1 MFFRKS
7 RARFKVATNY
17 QIDQYINQT
26 KPKFDVQLPT
36 NYHELVTRFKLRI
49 KHTFMI
55 IIPTYILIGL
65 FFILFILSL
74 PKTHVIHTYYVPF
87 LIIWIIL
94 ICFFLCVVE
103 YVVYKTLNYFD
114 EATELACEELKKMQV
129 NDYLTKDLSAYPEI
143 VQMAFFKDEPKAWK
157 QHYQHSLRWNML
169 MYTFG
174 IYDFFAKYDAYYQN
188 KGNQTK

>member
-1 MFFRKS
+1 MFFKKS
-7 RARFKVATNY
+7 KAKFKEATNY
-17 QIDQYINQT
+17 QINQYIAPN
-26 KPKFDVQLPT
+26 KSKFSVQLPT
-36 NYHELVTRFKLRI
+36 NYHELTTRFKLRI
-49 KHTFMI
+49 KHTLMI

-103 YVVYKTLNYFD
+103 YVTYKTLNYFD
-114 EATELACEELKKMQV
+114 EATDLACIQLKKMQTEG
-129 NDYLTKDLSAYPEI
+129 YLTSDLNAYPEI
-143 VQMAFFKDEPKAWK
+143 VQMAFYKDEPKAWK
-157 QHYQHSLRWNML
+157 QNHMMHWNML

-174 IYDFFAKYDAYYQN
+174 IYDFFAKYEAYYQN
-188 KGNQTK
+188 KQ